1 MNSFGVMSRLS
12 LDLSGANMVQRDT
25 SLGDSRSSIRAAA
38 FYYEQGIGKGH
49 DIRNRVDVMD
59 GVEKD

>member
-1 MNSFGVMSRLS
+1 
-12 LDLSGANMVQRDT
+12 MVQRDT
-25 SLGDSRSSIRAAA
+25 TIGESRSSIRAAA
-38 FYYEQGIGKGH
+38 SYDERGIGKGN